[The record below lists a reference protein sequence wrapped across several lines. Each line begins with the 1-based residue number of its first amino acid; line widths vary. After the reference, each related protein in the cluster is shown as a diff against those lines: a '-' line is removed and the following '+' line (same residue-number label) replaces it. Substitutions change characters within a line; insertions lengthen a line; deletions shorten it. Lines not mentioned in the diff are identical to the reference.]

1 MLKSLFPIYKH
12 GIWEQERTELDNT
25 RKHRELVNLTK
36 VVHKKYELQIYS
48 ELANLFCSFEHAS
61 IFLQENNESEFR

>member
-1 MLKSLFPIYKH
+1 MEDSSFSKMLKSLFPIYKH

-36 VVHKKYELQIYS
+36 VVHKK
-48 ELANLFCSFEHAS
+48 
-61 IFLQENNESEFR
+61 